1 MNLQEV
7 DPEHGVD
14 LLVRIGLHRI
24 DAADFEERWLRFGCV
39 NLPFAKHRGR
49 AGSTYVLGK
58 EILRAD
64 TTRKEETLINIKS

>member
-49 AGSTYVLGK
+49 A
-58 EILRAD
+58 IR
-64 TTRKEETLINIKS
+64 TRERDFACRYDEERRNPNK